1 MKQSADDLKRIR
13 DKGIIDAEL
22 AMGASE
28 LVLEWLHALQE
39 RYRERFIV
47 KQDKEGR
54 R

>member
-1 MKQSADDLKRIR
+1 MKQTPDDLKRIR

-39 RYRERFIV
+39 RYRDRFLQ
-47 KQDKEGR
+47 KQDKER
-54 R
+54 